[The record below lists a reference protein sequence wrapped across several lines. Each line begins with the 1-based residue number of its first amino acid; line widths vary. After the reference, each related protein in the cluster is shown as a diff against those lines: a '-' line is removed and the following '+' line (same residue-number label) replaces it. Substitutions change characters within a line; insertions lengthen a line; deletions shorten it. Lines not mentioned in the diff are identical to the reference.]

1 MKQNESR
8 EQNLSTNENEE
19 QIFASSSQS
28 SEVLSSEFK
37 RKKRK
42 VFEIYGE
49 NILEGLTKEQA
60 KWAIETQLEEQL
72 DQEFFNWWQG
82 QQQAQIEQLPE

>member
-1 MKQNESR
+1 MKKNENQ
-8 EQNLSTNENEE
+8 EQNSQTNENEE

-28 SEVLSSEFK
+28 SEVLSSEFE

-60 KWAIETQLEEQL
+60 K
-72 DQEFFNWWQG
+72 
-82 QQQAQIEQLPE
+82 

>member
-1 MKQNESR
+1 MKLKNESQ
-8 EQNLSTNENEE
+8 EQNLKSTITNENEE

-42 VFEIYGE
+42 VFEIYG
-49 NILEGLTKEQA
+49 KKFWKA
-60 KWAIETQLEEQL
+60 
-72 DQEFFNWWQG
+72 
-82 QQQAQIEQLPE
+82 

>member
-8 EQNLSTNENEE
+8 EQSLKLTITNENEE

-37 RKKRK
+37 RKKRT
-42 VFEIYGE
+42 
-49 NILEGLTKEQA
+49 N
-60 KWAIETQLEEQL
+60 
-72 DQEFFNWWQG
+72 
-82 QQQAQIEQLPE
+82 

>member
-1 MKQNESR
+1 MKRNESR
-8 EQNLSTNENEE
+8 EQNLKSTITNENEE
-19 QIFASSSQS
+19 QIFASSSSQS

-60 KWAIETQLEEQL
+60 K
-72 DQEFFNWWQG
+72 
-82 QQQAQIEQLPE
+82 

>member
-28 SEVLSSEFK
+28 SEVLSPEFE

-42 VFEIYGE
+42 VFEIYGK

-60 KWAIETQLEEQL
+60 K
-72 DQEFFNWWQG
+72 
-82 QQQAQIEQLPE
+82 